1 MLFTAAM
8 PLHTIQAVGTGSD
21 STSYNSHDSGQ
32 HAASPPQERTLVES
46 ALLQVSIL
54 LRYKWLIIGLTT
66 LAAAGVLAFSIVSL
80 SLPPE
85 ESPLPNYYEAYA
97 TLLISEDAGGSSA
110 RSMLAALGVTVPGGG
125 SMDYGQVAQQV
136 VRTRT
141 FLDQLV
147 EEHDIIE
154 RYGIEEEVRSSS
166 REVIL
171 GSTTVDYQSQTRMLT
186 ISYRHIDPEFAA
198 EMTNSIVNHLQEWF
212 LDRGGLTRQRELQ
225 SLETR
230 LLEVEEEITRL
241 EAEIQAFQRSHGFLD
256 ITEIAARQSS
266 MISDLQGQ
274 LVELEVRI
282 RNQERFSRIEDDPEL
297 ARLRAE
303 RNNVVGLINDI
314 EDGYAAGGRAMPA
327 RSELPELAREFR
339 RLQTDLEIQLRIYQA
354 ISEQY
359 EVARLTAESEPVF
372 AVLELAEV
380 PDKKAGPSRAE
391 LSMTVTGMAF
401 VGSIALAYI
410 IHFLRGIWSDPAKKT
425 LIAGSGRGANAGR
438 KSEGE

>member
-8 PLHTIQAVGTGSD
+8 LLHTIQAVGTGSD
-21 STSYNSHDSGQ
+21 STSYH
-32 HAASPPQERTLVES
+32 SPESDPHSVPPGQERTLVES
-46 ALLQVSIL
+46 VLVQLSIL

-66 LAAAGVLAFSIVSL
+66 LAAVGVLAFSIVSL
-80 SLPPE
+80 VLPPA
-85 ESPLPNYYEAYA
+85 ESPLPNYYEASA

-110 RSMLAALGVTVPGGG
+110 RSMLSALGVTVSGGG
-125 SMDYGQVAQQV
+125 TMDYGQVAQQV

-147 EEHDIIE
+147 EEHNIID
-154 RYGIEEEVRSSS
+154 RYEIEEEVRTRS

-171 GSTTVDYQSQTRMLT
+171 NSTTVNYQPQTRMIT
-186 ISYRHIDPEFAA
+186 VSYRHIDPEFACR
-198 EMTNSIVNHLQEWF
+198 MTNSTVNHLQEWF
-212 LDRGGLTRQRELQ
+212 LARGGLTRQRELQ
-225 SLETR
+225 SLESR
-230 LLEVEEEITRL
+230 ILEVEEEIARL
-241 EAEIQAFQRSHGFLD
+241 EAEIQTFQREHGFLD
-256 ITEIAARQSS
+256 VAEIAERQST
-266 MISDLQGQ
+266 MISGLQAQ

-282 RNQERFSRIEDDPEL
+282 RNQQRFSRIEDDPAL

-314 EDGYAAGGRAMPA
+314 ENGYAAGGRAMPS
-327 RSELPELAREFR
+327 RNELPELAREFR

-372 AVLELAEV
+372 AVLEPAEV
-380 PDKKAGPSRAE
+380 PDQKSGPSRAE

-401 VGSIALAYI
+401 VGSIVLAYI
-410 IHFLRGIWSDPAKKT
+410 IHFLRGIWADPTKKT
-425 LIAGSGRGANAGR
+425 LISESLRGGGSR
-438 KSEGE
+438 KSEAE